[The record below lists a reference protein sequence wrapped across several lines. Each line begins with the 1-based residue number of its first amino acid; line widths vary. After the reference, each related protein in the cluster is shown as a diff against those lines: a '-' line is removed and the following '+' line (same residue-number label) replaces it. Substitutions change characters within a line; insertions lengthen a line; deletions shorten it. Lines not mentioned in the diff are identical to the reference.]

1 MDTVDLQD
9 ELTGRSSIE
18 QNGIKNSIAKRSPN
32 LDILSLMGFNFRGYN
47 RGFGG
52 FGSFP
57 SLHGGYGGGYGY
69 GGTVFT
75 QNPSANVDDQV
86 GRYEDIIDIDIMG
99 PSINDF
105 AIDDSASFDSFG
117 GGDYG
122 GSSY

>member
-1 MDTVDLQD
+1 MN
-9 ELTGRSSIE
+9 GRFSSE
-18 QNGIKNSIAKRSPN
+18 QNGIKKSIAKRSPN

-52 FGSFP
+52 YGSFP

-75 QNPSANVDDQV
+75 QNPSSNVDDQV
-86 GRYEDIIDIDIMG
+86 GHNEYIDIDIMG
-99 PSINDF
+99 PSFNDF
-105 AIDDSASFDSFG
+105 AIDDSASVDSFG